1 MAKQDKALHEQDGL
15 ERHREIT
22 NTGGQLDDDRGERRN
37 APGAD
42 EAEGLSTDKVG
53 DDAWHHRANRRSE
66 KGDDPVPMQGG
77 NTAR

>member
-1 MAKQDKALHEQDGL
+1 MANTDKASHDQAGL

-22 NTGGQLDDDRGERRN
+22 NTGGQLDDDRGERQN
-37 APGAD
+37 APGVGD
-42 EAEGLSTDKVG
+42 EVGLSTNKVG

-66 KGDDPVPMQGG
+66 KGDDSVPMQGG

>member
-1 MAKQDKALHEQDGL
+1 MAKQDKALHEQEGL

-22 NTGGQLDDDRGERRN
+22 NTGGELDDDHGERRN
-37 APGAD
+37 APGTEEPD
-42 EAEGLSTDKVG
+42 ELQTNKVG

-66 KGDDPVPMQGG
+66 KGGDSVPMQGG